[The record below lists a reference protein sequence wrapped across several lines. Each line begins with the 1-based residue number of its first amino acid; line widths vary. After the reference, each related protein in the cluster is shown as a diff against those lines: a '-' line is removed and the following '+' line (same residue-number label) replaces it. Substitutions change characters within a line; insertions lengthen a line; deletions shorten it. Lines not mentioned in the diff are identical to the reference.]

1 MAPGIGENRG
11 ACLRAYDLPG
21 EGAGGSHGS
30 GGRRRFGVPRRFERP
45 GSSERADAAPR
56 GTESDEG
63 LPARPEGEESTD
75 AIRHAGTEVIPEQAP
90 GALERESPIPGHLIL
105 VEGPSSLRGHR
116 FPLCVGETS
125 IGRTKDCHVSILE
138 TSVSRCHA
146 TLVSEGD
153 ALVLVHRS
161 QTNGTFVNGEPVEDR
176 QRVFDGDQI
185 QLADRVVLQ
194 LEAPAHRAPIGTARA
209 RTLREAMEARV
220 DLDER
225 IEREFLRDG
234 SFLDVDVVDSF
245 GMKSAEPRSE
255 RVVVSFERFRAF
267 VTRTV
272 TQHRGDVLNCNG
284 DEVMTFFRSA
294 DDSVA
299 AGRAIVTGLARFNE
313 NENLLGRPFRVRAG
327 IHTGRS
333 AVDLASGIAYSPV
346 LDAAGHLQK
355 AAPVDGL
362 LISEE
367 TASELSSREGLVKAE
382 AVPKHAIETYRVVI

>member
-1 MAPGIGENRG
+1 V
-11 ACLRAYDLPG
+11 LR
-21 EGAGGSHGS
+21 S
-30 GGRRRFGVPRRFERP
+30 
-45 GSSERADAAPR
+45 
-56 GTESDEG
+56 
-63 LPARPEGEESTD
+63 
-75 AIRHAGTEVIPEQAP
+75 AGTDVIPDRAP
-90 GALERESPIPGHLIL
+90 GALERRASIPGHLIV

-116 FPLCVGETS
+116 FSLSPGETS

-138 TSVSRCHA
+138 RSVSRDHA
-146 TLVSEGD
+146 ALVFEEG

-161 QTNGTFVNGEPVEDR
+161 RTNGTFVNGEPVDDR

-185 QLADRVVLQ
+185 QLADSVVLQ
-194 LEAPAHRAPIGTARA
+194 LEAPAHRAPLGVARV

-255 RVVVSFERFRAF
+255 RVVASFERFRAF
-267 VTRTV
+267 VMRTV

-284 DEVMTFFRSA
+284 DEVMSFFVSA

-299 AGRAIVTGLARFNE
+299 AGKAIVTGLVRFNE
-313 NENLLGRPFRVRAG
+313 IENLLDRPFRVRAG

-346 LDAAGHLQK
+346 VDASGHLQK
-355 AAPVDGL
+355 AAPIDGL

-367 TASELSSREGLVKAE
+367 TARELSSREGLVKVEVSGKNFAE
-382 AVPKHAIETYRVVI
+382 AYRVQIASQ

>member
-1 MAPGIGENRG
+1 V
-11 ACLRAYDLPG
+11 LR
-21 EGAGGSHGS
+21 S
-30 GGRRRFGVPRRFERP
+30 
-45 GSSERADAAPR
+45 
-56 GTESDEG
+56 
-63 LPARPEGEESTD
+63 
-75 AIRHAGTEVIPEQAP
+75 AGTEVIPDQAP
-90 GALERESPIPGHLIL
+90 GALERGAPTPGYLIV
-105 VEGPSSLRGHR
+105 VEGPSSLRGQR
-116 FPLCVGETS
+116 FSLCPGETS

-138 TSVSRCHA
+138 RSVSRSHA
-146 TLVSEGD
+146 ALVSEEG

-161 QTNGTFVNGEPVEDR
+161 RTNGTFVNGETVDDR

-194 LEAPAHRAPIGTARA
+194 LEAPGHRAPLGVARA

-272 TQHRGDVLNCNG
+272 TEHRGDVLNCNG
-284 DEVMTFFRSA
+284 DEVMSFFKSA

-299 AGRAIVTGLARFNE
+299 AGRAIVAGLARFNE
-313 NENLLGRPFRVRAG
+313 SESLLGRPFRIRAG

-346 LDAAGHLQK
+346 VDVAGHLQK

-367 TASELSSREGLVKAE
+367 TARELSRREGLVKVGTTGKNFAE
-382 AVPKHAIETYRVVI
+382 AYRVEM

>member
-1 MAPGIGENRG
+1 M
-11 ACLRAYDLPG
+11 
-21 EGAGGSHGS
+21 
-30 GGRRRFGVPRRFERP
+30 RRWLERR
-45 GSSERADAAPR
+45 GSSEKTGEVPR
-56 GTESDEG
+56 GTEGGEG
-63 LPARPEGEESTD
+63 DPSRSENEELTD
-75 AIRHAGTEVIPEQAP
+75 ALRSAGTDVIPDRAP
-90 GALERESPIPGHLIL
+90 GALERQAPIPGHLIV
-105 VEGPSSLRGHR
+105 VEGPSSLRGQR
-116 FPLCVGETS
+116 FSLCPGETS

-138 TSVSRCHA
+138 RSVSRDHA
-146 TLVSEGD
+146 ALVSEEG

-161 QTNGTFVNGEPVEDR
+161 RTNGTFVNGEPVADR

-185 QLADRVVLQ
+185 QLADCVVLQ
-194 LEAPAHRAPIGTARA
+194 LEAPAHRAPLGVARA

-272 TQHRGDVLNCNG
+272 MQHRGDVLNCNG
-284 DEVMTFFRSA
+284 DEVMSFFESA

-299 AGRAIVTGLARFNE
+299 AGKAIVAGLARFNE
-313 NENLLGRPFRVRAG
+313 SENLLGRPFRIRSG

-333 AVDLASGIAYSPV
+333 AVDLASGVAYSPV
-346 LDAAGHLQK
+346 VDASGHLQK
-355 AAPVDGL
+355 AAPEDGL

-367 TASELSSREGLVKAE
+367 TARELSSREGLVKVEVSGKNFAE
-382 AVPKHAIETYRVVI
+382 AYRVEI

>member
-1 MAPGIGENRG
+1 VAE
-11 ACLRAYDLPG
+11 
-21 EGAGGSHGS
+21 EG
-30 GGRRRFGVPRRFERP
+30 
-45 GSSERADAAPR
+45 
-56 GTESDEG
+56 
-63 LPARPEGEESTD
+63 
-75 AIRHAGTEVIPEQAP
+75 
-90 GALERESPIPGHLIL
+90 
-105 VEGPSSLRGHR
+105 
-116 FPLCVGETS
+116 
-125 IGRTKDCHVSILE
+125 
-138 TSVSRCHA
+138 
-146 TLVSEGD
+146 
-153 ALVLVHRS
+153 ALVLIHRS

-185 QLADRVVLQ
+185 QLADCVVLQ
-194 LEAPAHRAPIGTARA
+194 LEAQAHRAPLGAARA

-220 DLDER
+220 DLDAR

-267 VTRTV
+267 VARTV
-272 TQHRGDVLNCNG
+272 TEHRGDVLNCNG
-284 DEVMTFFRSA
+284 DEVMTFFKSA

-299 AGRAIVTGLARFNE
+299 AGKAIVTGLARFNE
-313 NENLLGRPFRVRAG
+313 SENLLGRPFRVRAG

-333 AVDLASGIAYSPV
+333 AVDLASGVAYSPV

-367 TASELSSREGLVKAE
+367 TASELSSREGLVNAGATGKN
-382 AVPKHAIETYRVVI
+382 PIQTYRVVI

>member
-1 MAPGIGENRG
+1 
-11 ACLRAYDLPG
+11 
-21 EGAGGSHGS
+21 
-30 GGRRRFGVPRRFERP
+30 VPRWFEKP
-45 GSSERADAAPR
+45 GSSERAEEAPR

-75 AIRHAGTEVIPEQAP
+75 AIHRAGTQVIPDQEP
-90 GALERESPIPGHLIL
+90 GALECPSPIPGHLIL
-105 VEGPSSLRGHR
+105 VEGPSSLRGRR
-116 FPLCVGETS
+116 FPLQVGETS

-138 TSVSRCHA
+138 RCVSRCHA
-146 TLVSEGD
+146 TLLSEGGE
-153 ALVLVHRS
+153 LVLVHRS
-161 QTNGTFVNGEPVEDR
+161 QTNGTFVNGAPVDDR

-194 LEAPAHRAPIGTARA
+194 LEAPAHRAPLEPAKA
-209 RTLREAMEARV
+209 RTLREAMERRV
-220 DLDER
+220 DLDEQ

-245 GMKSAEPRSE
+245 GMKAAEPRSD

-267 VTRTV
+267 VARTV
-272 TQHRGDVLNCNG
+272 MEHRGDVLNCNG

-299 AGRAIVTGLARFNE
+299 AARAIVTGLARFNQS
-313 NENLLGRPFRVRAG
+313 ENLLGHPFRVRAG

-355 AAPVDGL
+355 AAPVDGV

-367 TASELSSREGLVKAE
+367 TAQELSSRAGLLE
-382 AVPKHAIETYRVVI
+382 AGAIPKHSVATYRVVIES

>member
-1 MAPGIGENRG
+1 M
-11 ACLRAYDLPG
+11 
-21 EGAGGSHGS
+21 
-30 GGRRRFGVPRRFERP
+30 RRRWEGRGRSEKAGEDP
-45 GSSERADAAPR
+45 GGTEGGGGDPSGSER
-56 GTESDEG
+56 
-63 LPARPEGEESTD
+63 EERTD
-75 AIRHAGTEVIPEQAP
+75 VLRSAGTDVIPDRAP
-90 GALERESPIPGHLIL
+90 GALERRASIPGHLI
-105 VEGPSSLRGHR
+105 VVDGPPSLRGQR
-116 FPLCVGETS
+116 FSLSPGETS

-138 TSVSRCHA
+138 GSVSRDHA
-146 TLVSEGD
+146 SLVSEEG

-161 QTNGTFVNGEPVEDR
+161 RTNGTFVYGEPVDDR

-185 QLADRVVLQ
+185 QRADCVVLQ
-194 LEAPAHRAPIGTARA
+194 LEATAHRAPLGVARA

-267 VTRTV
+267 VMRTV

-284 DEVMTFFRSA
+284 DEVMSFFVSA

-299 AGRAIVTGLARFNE
+299 AGKAIVTGLAHFNE
-313 NENLLGRPFRVRAG
+313 IENLLDRPFRVRAG

-346 LDAAGHLQK
+346 VDASGHLQK

-367 TASELSSREGLVKAE
+367 TAKALSSREGLVKVGASGKNFAE
-382 AVPKHAIETYRVVI
+382 AYRVQIASQ

>member
-1 MAPGIGENRG
+1 MRRGLEGRGNSEKAGE
-11 ACLRAYDLPG
+11 
-21 EGAGGSHGS
+21 
-30 GGRRRFGVPRRFERP
+30 V
-45 GSSERADAAPR
+45 PR
-56 GTESDEG
+56 GTTGGEG
-63 LPARPEGEESTD
+63 QPSRSVSEESTD
-75 AIRHAGTEVIPEQAP
+75 AIRSAGTAVIPDREP
-90 GALERESPIPGHLIL
+90 GALERRASIPGYLIV
-105 VEGPSSLRGHR
+105 VEGPSSLRGQR
-116 FPLCVGETS
+116 FALSPEETS
-125 IGRTKDCHVSILE
+125 IGRTKDSHVSILE
-138 TSVSRCHA
+138 QSVSRRHA
-146 TLVSEGD
+146 TLLSENG
-153 ALVLVHRS
+153 ALVLVHLSR
-161 QTNGTFVNGEPVEDR
+161 TNGTFVNGEPVDDR

-185 QLADRVVLQ
+185 QLADCVVLQ
-194 LEAPAHRAPIGTARA
+194 LEAPGHRVPMGVARA

-245 GMKSAEPRSE
+245 GMKSAESRSE

-272 TQHRGDVLNCNG
+272 TEHRGDVLNCNG
-284 DEVMTFFRSA
+284 DEVMTFFKSA

-299 AGRAIVTGLARFNE
+299 AGKAIVTGLARFNE
-313 NENLLGRPFRVRAG
+313 SENLLGRPFRVRAG

-346 LDAAGHLQK
+346 LDTAGHLQK

-367 TASELSSREGLVKAE
+367 TARELSSREGLVKMGTIAKNFVD
-382 AVPKHAIETYRVVI
+382 AYRVEI

>member
-1 MAPGIGENRG
+1 MRRWREGRGNSEKAEEVPGG
-11 ACLRAYDLPG
+11 G
-21 EGAGGSHGS
+21 EGAEEQSS
-30 GGRRRFGVPRRFERP
+30 R
-45 GSSERADAAPR
+45 SER
-56 GTESDEG
+56 
-63 LPARPEGEESTD
+63 EESTEV
-75 AIRHAGTEVIPEQAP
+75 IRSAGTEVIPDRAP
-90 GALERESPIPGHLIL
+90 GALERRAPIPGHLIV
-105 VEGPSSLRGHR
+105 VEGPSDLRGQR
-116 FPLCVGETS
+116 FALCPDETS
-125 IGRTKDCHVSILE
+125 IGRTKDSHVSILE
-138 TSVSRCHA
+138 RSVSRHHA
-146 TLVSEGD
+146 SLVAEEG
-153 ALVLVHRS
+153 ALVLVHHSR
-161 QTNGTFVNGEPVEDR
+161 TNGTFINGEPVADR

-185 QLADRVVLQ
+185 QLADCVVLQ
-194 LEAPAHRAPIGTARA
+194 LEAPGHRVPLGVARA

-245 GMKSAEPRSE
+245 GMKSAESRSD

-272 TQHRGDVLNCNG
+272 TEHRGDVLNCNG
-284 DEVMTFFRSA
+284 DEVMTFFESA

-299 AGRAIVTGLARFNE
+299 AGKAVVTGLARFNE
-313 NENLLGRPFRVRAG
+313 SENLLGRPFRVRAG

-346 LDAAGHLQK
+346 LDTAGHLQK

-367 TASELSSREGLVKAE
+367 TAGEMSSREGLVKVGQVAKNLIE
-382 AVPKHAIETYRVVI
+382 AYRVEI

>member
-1 MAPGIGENRG
+1 
-11 ACLRAYDLPG
+11 
-21 EGAGGSHGS
+21 
-30 GGRRRFGVPRRFERP
+30 
-45 GSSERADAAPR
+45 
-56 GTESDEG
+56 
-63 LPARPEGEESTD
+63 
-75 AIRHAGTEVIPEQAP
+75 
-90 GALERESPIPGHLIL
+90 
-105 VEGPSSLRGHR
+105 
-116 FPLCVGETS
+116 
-125 IGRTKDCHVSILE
+125 
-138 TSVSRCHA
+138 
-146 TLVSEGD
+146 
-153 ALVLVHRS
+153 
-161 QTNGTFVNGEPVEDR
+161 
-176 QRVFDGDQI
+176 
-185 QLADRVVLQ
+185 
-194 LEAPAHRAPIGTARA
+194 
-209 RTLREAMEARV
+209 MEARV

-284 DEVMTFFRSA
+284 DEVMSFFEAA

-299 AGRAIVTGLARFNE
+299 AGKAIVAGLARFNE
-313 NENLLGRPFRVRAG
+313 SENLLGRSFRIRAG

-346 LDAAGHLQK
+346 VDASGHLQK

-367 TASELSSREGLVKAE
+367 TARELSSREGLVKVEVSGKNFAE
-382 AVPKHAIETYRVVI
+382 AYRVEI

>member
-1 MAPGIGENRG
+1 MRRWWEGPGKSEKAGE
-11 ACLRAYDLPG
+11 DPG
-21 EGAGGSHGS
+21 GTEGGGGDPS
-30 GGRRRFGVPRRFERP
+30 G
-45 GSSERADAAPR
+45 SER
-56 GTESDEG
+56 
-63 LPARPEGEESTD
+63 EERTD
-75 AIRHAGTEVIPEQAP
+75 VLRSAGTDVIPDRAP
-90 GALERESPIPGHLIL
+90 GALERRASIPGHLI
-105 VEGPSSLRGHR
+105 VVDGPPSLRGQR
-116 FPLCVGETS
+116 FSLSPGETS

-138 TSVSRCHA
+138 GSVSRDHA
-146 TLVSEGD
+146 SLVSEEG

-161 QTNGTFVNGEPVEDR
+161 RTNGTFVNGEPVDDR

-185 QLADRVVLQ
+185 QLADCVVLQ
-194 LEAPAHRAPIGTARA
+194 LEAPAHRSPLGVARA

-267 VTRTV
+267 VMRTV

-284 DEVMTFFRSA
+284 DEVMSFFVSA

-299 AGRAIVTGLARFNE
+299 AGKAIVTGLVRFNE
-313 NENLLGRPFRVRAG
+313 SENLLDRPFRVRAG

-346 LDAAGHLQK
+346 VDASGHLQK

-367 TASELSSREGLVKAE
+367 TARALSSREGLVEVQVSGKNFAE
-382 AVPKHAIETYRVVI
+382 AYRVQIGSQ

>member
-1 MAPGIGENRG
+1 VRRRFDGPRN
-11 ACLRAYDLPG
+11 P
-21 EGAGGSHGS
+21 EGAGEAPHSTGGDEERLSH
-30 GGRRRFGVPRRFERP
+30 
-45 GSSERADAAPR
+45 
-56 GTESDEG
+56 
-63 LPARPEGEESTD
+63 PEGEESTD
-75 AIRHAGTEVIPEQAP
+75 AIRGAGTVVIPDQAP
-90 GALERESPIPGHLIL
+90 GALERESPIPGYLIL
-105 VEGPSSLRGHR
+105 VEGPASLRGRR
-116 FPLCVGETS
+116 FPLCVGETL

-272 TQHRGDVLNCNG
+272 TEHRGDVLNCNG
-284 DEVMTFFRSA
+284 DEFMIFFKSA

-299 AGRAIVTGLARFNE
+299 AGKAIVASLARFNE
-313 NENLLGRPFRVRAG
+313 GENLLGTPFRVRAG

-333 AVDLASGIAYSPV
+333 AVDLASGIAYSAV
-346 LDAAGHLQK
+346 LDAAGHIQK
-355 AAPVDGL
+355 AAPTDGL

-367 TASELSSREGLVKAE
+367 TAKELSNREGLVKVG
-382 AVPKHAIETYRVVI
+382 AVGKNLIQTHRVEI